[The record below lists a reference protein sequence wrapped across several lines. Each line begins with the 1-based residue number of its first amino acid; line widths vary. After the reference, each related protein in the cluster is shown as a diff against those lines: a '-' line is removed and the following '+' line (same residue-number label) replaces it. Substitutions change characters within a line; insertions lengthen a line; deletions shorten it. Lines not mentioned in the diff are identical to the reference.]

1 MTRTFLLI
9 LILLLEIS
17 NQAHARRPRQ
27 FTTAEGLST
36 NTVYSIEQ
44 DNRGVI
50 WIGTVDGLHSYD
62 GNSIRAW
69 RDPSVQSLG
78 AQIYCVKEGPDD
90 KLWIGSDHGLS
101 TFDLKREKFDEFNAN
116 SAFGYKINTG
126 VRDIMIDHDGRVW
139 IATLGQGLFRY
150 DPKDD
155 KLVQYAAVAQINSDF
170 TSRVYEDS
178 ENNIW
183 VSTRDNGLSLYLPD
197 KDYFKPI
204 ATKQLPNTVALFE
217 DSRNNFWVG
226 GDNGLYRLDRKTM
239 ELEHVIAP
247 PPGSIVLQ
255 VRQLIEYPEGNLLF
269 VSDSGLGQYNLD
281 TGEYQIHGAQ
291 ASSSSQLSDNHLHAI
306 HADHEGGLWLG
317 SYFGGVN
324 YIPALSN
331 RFRTINR
338 DSSSFPGRIVGVVAP
353 GKDGNIWLGTD
364 ESGFYL
370 WNRADDS
377 FKAFS
382 AGNPGSPPTYNNV
395 HALLQDGDSL
405 YIGMYMGGLDILDL
419 HTGKFTNHKSSGNVK
434 SLYSSNVYSLLKDSA
449 GDVWIGTSA
458 GLNRFAPE
466 TGDFDRIFEVGRA
479 DVECMFEDSRGN
491 LFVLSTDRGVFMRN
505 AADGNWEN
513 FFRKPGD
520 TSREGI
526 PTNNFLCGAEDSSG
540 MIWLGTDGSGIVK
553 FNPEDLSF
561 RNVEFPQEIRS
572 VYKII
577 PFEDRLWITT
587 NKGLFSFYP
596 ATGVLR
602 HFSKDEGVDESSFR
616 PNSGLILDDG
626 TALAGGTDGIVEF
639 HPGEFSA
646 VPRNPKVFL
655 TDFRL
660 FNRPVDVD
668 EKDSP
673 LKTSITYADKLVLPH
688 DKSDFSMKIA
698 VMSYDKPSLN
708 RVAYMLDGYDK
719 EWKEA
724 ADDRTASYNGL
735 PPGKYTFRVKTGDG
749 LGGWNREAINL
760 PVEILPP
767 WWRSRLM
774 IIVYILIGVGIVWLL
789 TRFYDNRQKRKFEQL
804 IRLREKEDTHNRM
817 EFFTQMAHELRTP
830 LTLILS
836 PLETVIQSKGS
847 VEEAMPH
854 LKVME
859 RNGKR
864 LLTLVNQLMDF
875 RKIESGNIRTS
886 MQNISLR
893 AELRSTIHSFSSY
906 MKNHDVEL
914 VTVYPDNDCVA
925 SMDREAFAHIIGN
938 LISNALKFAK
948 SKVEVR
954 LETTDDGYYAI
965 SVTDDGPGIPEA
977 EKEKIFAPFYQIKE
991 NLPADYIGTG
1001 IGLMLVKEYVKLI
1014 DGDISITSA
1023 PGEGACFTVKF
1034 KDSLEPEPQVED
1046 QADPDVSVSE
1056 TEAEPGETDA
1066 DAAADN
1072 PQDAPD
1078 EKSTVLV
1085 VEDNSDMRELLS
1097 RQLGADFKVMS
1108 APNGAEA
1115 MKILEANQIDLV
1127 LTDVMMPVMDGLELC
1142 RRIKCDIVTSH
1153 IPVVLLTAKSDKE
1166 DFVEGYGRGAD
1177 AYVAKP
1183 FSIDVV
1189 RAQVDAIL
1197 RNRKRIRRNFLA
1209 KPESDPD
1216 IVPNSSLDKI
1226 FFDKLTA
1233 IVEQRLTDP
1242 DFSVDILAREI
1253 GISRTGL
1260 FTKIKA
1266 VCGMTPNG
1274 FIKVIRLRK
1283 AAALLAH
1290 PDARVNEVCIDVG
1303 FSSRSHFAKSFQDQ
1317 YGVSPTAY
1325 RASLS
1330 E

>member
-1 MTRTFLLI
+1 MTRTLI
-9 LILLLEIS
+9 LILSLLLTLTNSIT
-17 NQAHARRPRQ
+17 ARRPRQ
-27 FTTAEGLST
+27 FTTAEGLSA

-44 DNRGVI
+44 DHRGMM
-50 WIGTVDGLHSYD
+50 WFGTVDGLHSYD
-62 GNSIRAW
+62 GNTIRAW
-69 RDPSVQSLG
+69 RDPSIQSLG

-90 KLWIGSDHGLS
+90 KLWIGSDHGL
-101 TFDLKREKFDEFNAN
+101 TIFDLKREKFDEFNAN

-139 IATLGQGLFRY
+139 ITTLGQGLFRY
-150 DPKDD
+150 DPKED

-204 ATKQLPNTVALFE
+204 ATKQLPHTVALFE
-217 DSRNNFWVG
+217 DSRKNFWVG
-226 GDNGLYRLDRKTM
+226 GDDGLYRLNRETQ
-239 ELEHVIAP
+239 ELERVIGP
-247 PPGSIVLQ
+247 PPGSMVLQ
-255 VRQLIEYPEGNLLF
+255 VRQMLEYPEGNLLF
-269 VSDSGLGQYNLD
+269 VSDSGLGQYDLD

-317 SYFGGVN
+317 SYFGGLN

-364 ESGFYL
+364 DSGFYL
-370 WNRADDS
+370 WNRNDDS
-377 FKAFS
+377 FKSFNS
-382 AGNPGSPPTYNNV
+382 GNPGLPPSYNNV
-395 HALLQDGDSL
+395 HAILQDGDSL
-405 YIGMYMGGLDILDL
+405 YIGMYMGGLDIIDL
-419 HTGKFTNHKSSGNVK
+419 RTGKFTNHKSSGNVR

-458 GLNRFAPE
+458 GLNRYAPE

-479 DVECMFEDSRGN
+479 DVECMFEDSKGN
-491 LFVLSTDRGVFMRN
+491 LYVLSTDRGVFMRN
-505 AADGNWEN
+505 VADGNWEN
-513 FFRKPGD
+513 FFRKPGE
-520 TSREGI
+520 TSTGGI
-526 PTNNFLCGAEDSSG
+526 PTNNFVCGAEDANG
-540 MIWLGTDGSGIVK
+540 TIWFGTDGSGIVK
-553 FNPEDLSF
+553 FNPGDLSF
-561 RNVEFPQEIRS
+561 ENVELPQEIRS
-572 VYKII
+572 IYKVL
-577 PFEDRLWITT
+577 PFEDRLWLTT
-587 NKGLFSFYP
+587 NKGLYSFYP

-616 PNSGLILDDG
+616 PNSGLVLPDG
-626 TALAGGTDGIVEF
+626 TALAGGTEGVVEF

-668 EKDSP
+668 EEDSP
-673 LKTSITYADKLVLPH
+673 LKTSISYTDKLVLPH

-708 RVAYMLDGYDK
+708 RVAYMLEGYDK

-724 ADDRTASYNGL
+724 DDDRTASYNGL

-749 LGGWNREAINL
+749 LGGWNEEAINL
-760 PVEILPP
+760 PVQILPP

-789 TRFYDNRQKRKFEQL
+789 TRFYDNRQKRKFDQL
-804 IRLREKEDTHNRM
+804 IRLKEKEDTRNRM

-836 PLETVIQSKGS
+836 PLETVIRSKGS

-875 RKIESGNIRTS
+875 RKIESGSINTS

-893 AELRSTIHSFSSY
+893 AELRSTLHSFSSY
-906 MKNHDVEL
+906 MKNHDVEI
-914 VTVYPDNDCVA
+914 VTIYPDNDCVA

-938 LISNALKFAK
+938 LLSNAVKFAK
-948 SKVEVR
+948 SKVEVK
-954 LETTDDGYYAI
+954 LEATDDGYYAI
-965 SVTDDGPGIPEA
+965 SVADDGPGIPEA

-991 NLPADYIGTG
+991 NRPADYIGTG
-1001 IGLMLVKEYVKLI
+1001 IGLMLVKEYVKLVN
-1014 DGDISITSA
+1014 GEISLSSN

-1034 KDSLEPEPQVED
+1034 KNIQQSEPQADQEPEE
-1046 QADPDVSVSE
+1046 E
-1056 TEAEPGETDA
+1056 TVLDGPTPEAEEPDAETPAETPAENA
-1066 DAAADN
+1066 DER
-1072 PQDAPD
+1072 P
-1078 EKSTVLV
+1078 TVLV
-1085 VEDNSDMRELLS
+1085 VEDNSDMRELLNQ
-1097 RQLGADFKVMS
+1097 QLGSDFHVLS

-1115 MKILEANQIDLV
+1115 MKILEGTQIDLV

-1153 IPVVLLTAKSDKE
+1153 IPVVLLTAKSDNE

-1189 RAQVDAIL
+1189 KAQVDAIL

-1209 KPESDPD
+1209 NPESDPD
-1216 IVPNSSLDKI
+1216 IVPNSSLDKK

-1233 IVEQRLTDP
+1233 IVEERLTDP
-1242 DFSVDILAREI
+1242 EFSVDILAREI

-1274 FIKVIRLRK
+1274 FIKVVRLRK